1 MLFTSDAAFVQGAW
15 SPEEESQFL
24 CVIEELAR
32 VGKTD
37 MSARGFWVSVSK
49 ALGDTQTP
57 KQCRSK
63 WCVIGLTHFVM
74 LYRSDSA
81 GLIRSKANPET
92 RARHGGVTWT
102 AIF

>member
-1 MLFTSDAAFVQGAW
+1 VLFTSDAAFVEGAW

-49 ALGDTQTP
+49 ALGGTRAP
-57 KQCRSK
+57 KQCQNK
-63 WCVIGLTHFVM
+63 WCSTHFN
-74 LYRSDSA
+74 SA
-81 GLIRSKANPET
+81 GLIRSKAKSET
-92 RARHGGVTWT
+92 KARHGGGVTLT
-102 AIF
+102 AIS